1 MEEAEADTRAG
12 AGCERYA
19 NCSRSGLMADP
30 LLLST
35 AAAAAVVGFSSSLH
49 CFLMCGPLACAAS
62 AGGPDRLAPVLGYQL
77 GRLGGYGLVGGLLG
91 TLGGG
96 ATLLLQTSLLPVAPW
111 ILVATLMVAALD
123 LGGRLPAIPGLTQ
136 TMRRAAGWT
145 QKLPPTARATSLGA
159 LTPLLPCGL
168 LYGAFAASL
177 AAGSFGAGALALS
190 AFGAGAVPALV
201 LSQLPA
207 GALLRGQGRGAR
219 WARRAIPALAAVVVA
234 ARAHFLAVAQA
245 CH

>member
-1 MEEAEADTRAG
+1 
-12 AGCERYA
+12 
-19 NCSRSGLMADP
+19 MADP

-62 AGGPDRLAPVLGYQL
+62 TSGPDRLAPVVGYQL
-77 GRLGGYGLVGGLLG
+77 GRLGGYALVGGLLG

-96 ATLLLQTSLLPVAPW
+96 ATLLLQRSLLPVAPW
-111 ILVATLMVAALD
+111 ILVATLLVAALD
-123 LGGRLPAIPGLTQ
+123 LGHRLPAIPGLAQ

-145 QKLPPTARATSLGA
+145 QGLPRTTRAAALGA

-168 LYGAFAASL
+168 LWGAFAASL
-177 AAGSFGAGALALS
+177 AAGSFGAGAFALS

-201 LSQLPA
+201 LSQLPG
-207 GALLRGQGRGAR
+207 GAVLRGQSKGAR
-219 WARRAIPALAAVVVA
+219 WARRAIPALAAVVVG
-234 ARAHFLAVAQA
+234 ARALLLHSAPV

>member
-1 MEEAEADTRAG
+1 MPIAAVRE
-12 AGCERYA
+12 
-19 NCSRSGLMADP
+19 SMVDP

-35 AAAAAVVGFSSSLH
+35 AGAAAVVGFSSSLH

-62 AGGPDRLAPVLGYQL
+62 SSAPARLAPVLGYQL
-77 GRLGGYGLVGGLLG
+77 GRLGAYAVVGGLLG

-96 ATLLLQTSLLPVAPW
+96 ATLVLRTSLLPVAPW
-111 ILVATLMVAALD
+111 ILVATLLVAALD
-123 LGGRLPAIPGLTQ
+123 LGSRLPALPGLAQ
-136 TMRRAAGWT
+136 TMRRAAGLT
-145 QKLPPTARATSLGA
+145 QKLPRTARAAALGA

-190 AFGAGAVPALV
+190 AFGAGALPALLV
-201 LSQLPA
+201 PQLGA
-207 GALLRGQGRGAR
+207 GGLLAAQGRGAR
-219 WARRAIPALAAVVVA
+219 WARRAIPALAAVIVA
-234 ARAHFLAVAQA
+234 ARALLLHPAQV

>member
-1 MEEAEADTRAG
+1 
-12 AGCERYA
+12 
-19 NCSRSGLMADP
+19 MADP

-35 AAAAAVVGFSSSLH
+35 AGAAVVVGFSSSLH

-62 AGGPDRLAPVLGYQL
+62 AGGARRPGPVLGYHL
-77 GRLGGYGLVGGLLG
+77 GRLAAYGLVGGLLG

-96 ATLLLQTSLLPVAPW
+96 AALLLRRSLLPVAPW
-111 ILVATLMVAALD
+111 ILVATLLVAALD
-123 LGGRLPAIPGLTQ
+123 LGTRLPAIPALAQ
-136 TMRRAAGWT
+136 TLRWAAGWT
-145 QKLPPTARATSLGA
+145 QGLPGTARATAFGA

-177 AAGSFGAGALALS
+177 AAGSFAAGALALS
-190 AFGAGAVPALV
+190 AFGAGAVPALI

-219 WARRAIPALAAVVVA
+219 WARRAIPALAAVLVA
-234 ARAHFLAVAQA
+234 ARALFSEVGQV

>member
-1 MEEAEADTRAG
+1 
-12 AGCERYA
+12 
-19 NCSRSGLMADP
+19 MADP

-35 AAAAAVVGFSSSLH
+35 AGAAAVVGFSSSLH

-62 AGGPDRLAPVLGYQL
+62 TSEPDRLGPVLGYQL
-77 GRLGGYGLVGGLLG
+77 GRLASYGLVGGLLG

-96 ATLLLQTSLLPVAPW
+96 ATLLLRTSFLPFAPW
-111 ILVATLMVAALD
+111 ILVATLLVAALD
-123 LGGRLPAIPGLTQ
+123 LGSRLPSVPGLAQ

-145 QKLPPTARATSLGA
+145 QKLPRSARATALGA

-190 AFGAGAVPALV
+190 AFGAGAVPALLV
-201 LSQLPA
+201 SQLPA
-207 GALLRGQGRGAR
+207 GAVLRGQGRRAR
-219 WARRAIPALAAVVVA
+219 LARRVIPALAAVVVA
-234 ARAHFLAVAQA
+234 ARALLLNPAAV

>member
-1 MEEAEADTRAG
+1 
-12 AGCERYA
+12 
-19 NCSRSGLMADP
+19 MADP

-35 AAAAAVVGFSSSLH
+35 AVAAAVVGFSSSLH

-62 AGGPDRLAPVLGYQL
+62 SSGPDRLGPVLGYQL
-77 GRLGGYGLVGGLLG
+77 GRLAAYGVVGGLLG

-96 ATLLLQTSLLPVAPW
+96 ATRILEVSLLPVAPW
-111 ILVATLMVAALD
+111 ILVATLLVAALD
-123 LGGRLPAIPGLTQ
+123 LGNHLPAIPGLAQ
-136 TMRRAAGWT
+136 IMRRAAGLT
-145 QKLPPTARATSLGA
+145 QKLPRTTRAVALGG

-177 AAGSFGAGALALS
+177 AAGSFFAGAFALS
-190 AFGAGAVPALV
+190 AFGAGAVPALA

-207 GALLRGQGRGAR
+207 GAFLRGQGPGAR
-219 WARRAIPALAAVVVA
+219 WARRAIPALAAVVIA
-234 ARAHFLAVAQA
+234 SRALLSEAGRV